1 MKTNVQC
8 MLQMAYKDNM
18 KAHETAWDQLISE
31 WYRQCTWQ
39 ELK

>member
-18 KAHETAWDQLISE
+18 KAHETAQDQLNGGSG
-31 WYRQCTWQ
+31 
-39 ELK
+39 

>member
-1 MKTNVQC
+1 

-31 WYRQCTWQ
+31 WYRQCTW
-39 ELK
+39 